1 MFVVDTA
8 ALVAGRVR
16 LDGPEGRH
24 AATVVRLTAGEQV
37 VLVDGLGRRGFGTVA
52 SVPGKDSVEVD
63 VPTVEVEPPPSP
75 RLVVVQALPKG
86 DRGEVAVETMTEVGV
101 DEIVPWAAARCVTRW
116 REGRGDKALAR
127 WRTTASA
134 AAKQSRR
141 SRFPEVSE
149 LATTAQVAERLRAA
163 ASGVLLHEGASE
175 PLAGWTLPSR
185 GTGDVQTAARP
196 RAGGSD
202 EAGSGGGGGRG
213 GEVNLEVEVVVVVG
227 PEGGLSPEELA
238 AFTGAGATAYRL
250 GPTVLRTSTAG
261 TAALAVLLARTPRW
275 G

>member
-1 MFVVDTA
+1 MFVLDTA

-37 VLVDGLGRRGFGTVA
+37 VLVDGLGRHGLGTVA
-52 SVPGKDSVEVD
+52 SVMGKDSVEVD
-63 VPTVEVEPPPSP
+63 VPSIEVEPPPSP
-75 RLVVVQALPKG
+75 WLVVVQALPKG

-101 DEIVPWAAARCVTRW
+101 DEIVPWAATRCVTRW
-116 REGRGDKALAR
+116 RESRGDKALGR
-127 WRTTASA
+127 WRTTATA

-141 SRFPEVSE
+141 ARFPQVSE

-163 ASGVLLHEGASE
+163 ASGVLLHEEASE
-175 PLAGWTLPSR
+175 PLAGWPPAFLGNDRDADPA
-185 GTGDVQTAARP
+185 GDLSFGRAA
-196 RAGGSD
+196 ADGAD
-202 EAGSGGGGGRG
+202 AADQAAQ
-213 GEVNLEVEVVVVVG
+213 VVVVVG
-227 PEGGLSPEELA
+227 PEGGLSPEELT
-238 AFTGAGATAYRL
+238 AFMAAGATAYRL

-261 TAALAVLLARTPRW
+261 TAALAVLLARTQRW